1 MKRRRRTKK
10 SVTIVSESPKK
21 ESLTRPF
28 NVADDLALSSS
39 DDDDSSDDYFV
50 DVTVEELT
58 DKPTATKPTRPLPV
72 ATAPRCIGGIYAA
85 VVARPAGPTALAAK
99 RRQLEMASDV
109 RLPVLVFVG
118 SVKTTALQFQ
128 FGYGYCSGYTF
139 VIQCFC

>member
-1 MKRRRRTKK
+1 MKRRRRVKK
-10 SVTIVSESPKK
+10 SVAVVSGSPKDESPPK
-21 ESLTRPF
+21 SF

-58 DKPTATKPTRPLPV
+58 DKPTARKPTRPLPV

-85 VVARPAGPTALAAK
+85 VVARPAGPTAPAAK

-109 RLPVLVFVG
+109 RLLVFAG
-118 SVKTTALQFQ
+118 SVKTTALQFR